1 MPISSPFKRLE
12 AEGVQ
17 FRRGQLALVAAG
29 PGVGKSVFALT
40 LAAASRVPTL
50 YLSAD
55 SDAAIQYERA
65 AAMLTGST
73 RDEIAE
79 LVESGDTRYLDSKL
93 SALRKLRWCFESSP
107 TLDDIE
113 NHVKCWA
120 AVYGAYPELVV
131 VDNVSDVTPDS
142 EEGGTLALESI
153 MAYLADL
160 ARATGA
166 AVIALHHLTADYD
179 DGTEPPPLSALKGK
193 ISKKPSLVLN
203 LFRPADGKLGVVIAK
218 NRTGRP
224 DVGQQYRVILNA
236 DLSRMSITD

>member
-1 MPISSPFKRLE
+1 MPIPSPFKRLA
-12 AEGVQ
+12 AEGVE

-65 AAMLTGST
+65 ASMLTGRT

-93 SALRKLRWCFESSP
+93 AALRKLRWCFESSP
-107 TLDDIE
+107 TLDDVE

-120 AVYGAYPELVV
+120 AIYGAYPELIV

-153 MAYLADL
+153 MNYLADL

-166 AVIALHHLTADYD
+166 AVIALHHLTAEYD

-193 ISKKPSLVLN
+193 ISKKPGLVLN
-203 LFRPADGKLGVVIAK
+203 LFRPAVGKLGVVIAK
-218 NRTGRP
+218 NRTGQP
-224 DVGQQYRVILNA
+224 DVGNQYRVVLNA